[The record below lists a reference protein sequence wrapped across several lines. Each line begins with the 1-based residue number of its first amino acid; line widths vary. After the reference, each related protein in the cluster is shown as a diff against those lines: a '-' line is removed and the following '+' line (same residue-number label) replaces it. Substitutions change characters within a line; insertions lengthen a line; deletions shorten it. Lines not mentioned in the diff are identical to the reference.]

1 VTEVGSGSASTGP
14 GADRA
19 RAEVREIMA
28 RPGHAV
34 DNGRAAVARLNSAF
48 GDGSLLRTP
57 FLDQALRDL
66 DVALEQDAGQK
77 LGGKSAEASRF
88 ILRAIDRALDE
99 A

>member
-1 VTEVGSGSASTGP
+1 LASIGQA
-14 GADRA
+14 ADRA
-19 RAEVREIMA
+19 RAEVREIMT
-28 RPGHAV
+28 RQGHAV
-34 DNGRAAVARLNSAF
+34 DNGRDAVARLHAAF
-48 GDGSLLRTP
+48 DDGSLRRTP
-57 FLDQALRDL
+57 LLDQALRDL

>member
-1 VTEVGSGSASTGP
+1 LASTGAA
-14 GADRA
+14 ADRA
-19 RAEVREIMA
+19 RTEVREIMT
-28 RPGHAV
+28 RQGHAV
-34 DNGRAAVARLNSAF
+34 DNGREAVSRLEAAFA
-48 GDGSLLRTP
+48 DGMLQRTP

-88 ILRAIDRALDE
+88 ILRAVDRALDE